1 VFFKDGVPICKLL
14 TDFSRIRYRAVIE
27 ILTLENVSPQQI
39 HNQTTVVGLY
49 GKDTPSYA
57 TVSVSKFKETSPWSE
72 IFEPEGAQ
80 VHDRKVVDM
89 TVRTDLFTGIEKLRD
104 PYRLYIDIG
113 GDYIY
118 ILRNESMLIGL
129 SLI

>member
-1 VFFKDGVPICKLL
+1 MFFKDGVPICKLL

-80 VHDRKVVDM
+80 VGLCDRQVADV
-89 TVRTDLFTGIEKLRD
+89 TVRTVLFTGIKKLRD
-104 PYRLYIDIG
+104 PYTLYIDIG
-113 GDYIY
+113 SDYVDK
-118 ILRNESMLIGL
+118 
-129 SLI
+129 